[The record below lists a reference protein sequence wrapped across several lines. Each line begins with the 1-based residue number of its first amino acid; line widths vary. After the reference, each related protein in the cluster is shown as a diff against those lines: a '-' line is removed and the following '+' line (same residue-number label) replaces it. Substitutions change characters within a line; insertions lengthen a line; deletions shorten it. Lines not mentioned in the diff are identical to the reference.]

1 MSDSIELNGRRYRK
15 PQRPTV
21 VICVDGCDPAYIERG
36 IPDGVFP
43 TIGSF
48 RRDGYLGTADA
59 AMPTFTNP
67 NNVSIVTGVP
77 PSVHGIAGN
86 YYLDRET
93 GREIMMTD
101 PELMHSETVLAL
113 MAGAG
118 VMTGA
123 VTAKDKLR
131 KLLGRNLAGIC
142 FSSECAPPEVEAM
155 VGRAK
160 PDMYSAD
167 LSLFVLDAGIAMLE
181 CREADLLYLS
191 LSDYVQHAHAAGD
204 PVADAFHR
212 AIDDRVGRLV
222 ELGAVVGLVAD
233 HGMNDKALPDG
244 APNVIFLED
253 MLNERF
259 GAGAVR
265 VICPITDPFVR
276 HHGALGSFVRVYARR
291 AADLAALI
299 EASAALPGVALALEG
314 PEAARRFEM
323 PVDREAD
330 FVVLG
335 DNNTVIGA
343 ARAEH
348 DLSALAGHRL
358 RSHGGLGE
366 QRVPFILS
374 RPLTLE
380 YRHRAETDRLRNFDI
395 FDFALNG
402 VHRGSRCVD
411 GGERGAAG
419 GRPGPRRPGGGAAVR
434 NAGRPRG
441 RFRRARRRP
450 HRDRRLLRRARSLG
464 PRRPSPALARRPRR
478 APGAVHPIAAAYSRI
493 PRSRRDPAAA

>member
-1 MSDSIELNGRRYRK
+1 MADVIELNERRYRK
-15 PQRPTV
+15 PTRPTV
-21 VICVDGCDPAYIERG
+21 VICVDGCDPEYVERG
-36 IPDGVFP
+36 IADGIFA
-43 TIGSF
+43 TIGAF
-48 RRDGYLGTADA
+48 RERGFLGTADA
-59 AMPTFTNP
+59 VMPTFTNP
-67 NNVSIVTGVP
+67 NNVSMVTGAP

-101 PELMHSETVLAL
+101 ERLMRSETILAL
-113 MAGAG
+113 MARAG
-118 VMTGA
+118 VKTA
-123 VTAKDKLR
+123 AITAKDKLR
-131 KLLGRNLAGIC
+131 KLLGRNLNGIC
-142 FSSECAPPEVEAM
+142 FSSECAEAEIEAM

-167 LSLFVLDAGIAMLE
+167 LSLFVLDAGIALLE
-181 CREADLLYLS
+181 RGEADLLYLS
-191 LSDYVQHAHAAGD
+191 LSDYIQHAHAPGD
-204 PVADAFHR
+204 READAFHR
-212 AIDDRVGRLV
+212 ALDARVARLV

-233 HGMNDKALPDG
+233 HGMNDKARPNG

-253 MLNERF
+253 ALKERF

-276 HHGALGSFVRVYARR
+276 HHGALGSFVRVYARG
-291 AADLAALI
+291 AADLRSLMA
-299 EASAALPGVALALEG
+299 ASAALPGVALVLDG

-335 DNNTVIGA
+335 DDNTAIGA

-348 DLSALAGHRL
+348 DLSGLAGHRL

-374 RPLTLE
+374 RPLTPE
-380 YRHRAETDRLRNFDI
+380 YRYRAETGPLRNFDI

-402 VHRGSRCVD
+402 
-411 GGERGAAG
+411 
-419 GRPGPRRPGGGAAVR
+419 
-434 NAGRPRG
+434 
-441 RFRRARRRP
+441 
-450 HRDRRLLRRARSLG
+450 
-464 PRRPSPALARRPRR
+464 
-478 APGAVHPIAAAYSRI
+478 IQ
-493 PRSRRDPAAA
+493 

>member
-1 MSDSIELNGRRYRK
+1 MPDLIELNGRRYRK

-21 VICVDGCDPAYIERG
+21 IICVDGCDPEYLDRG

-48 RRDGYLGTADA
+48 RRNGYFGRADA

-67 NNVSIVTGVP
+67 NNVSIVTGAP
-77 PSVHGIAGN
+77 PSIHGIAGN

-93 GREIMMTD
+93 GREVMMTD
-101 PELMHSETVLAL
+101 ERLMLCETILAL

-118 VMTGA
+118 IRTA
-123 VTAKDKLR
+123 AITAKDKLR
-131 KLLGRNLAGIC
+131 KLLGRNLSGIC
-142 FSSECAPPEVEAM
+142 FSSECASSEVEEL

-167 LSLFVLDAGIAMLE
+167 LSLFVLDAGIKLLE
-181 CREADLLYLS
+181 RREGDLLYLS
-191 LSDYVQHAHAAGD
+191 LSDYIQHAHAPGD
-204 PVADAFHR
+204 PAADTFHR

-253 MLNERF
+253 TLNERF
-259 GAGAVR
+259 GADAVR

-276 HHGALGSFVRVYARR
+276 HHGALGSFVRVYASK
-291 AADLAALI
+291 AADLAALMAAG
-299 EASAALPGVALALEG
+299 ASIPGVALVLDG

-335 DNNTVIGA
+335 DANTAIGA
-343 ARAEH
+343 SRAEH
-348 DLSALAGHRL
+348 DLSGLAGHRL

-374 RPLTLE
+374 RPLTPE
-380 YRHRAETDRLRNFDI
+380 YRHLAETRRLRNFDI

-402 VHRGSRCVD
+402 IR
-411 GGERGAAG
+411 
-419 GRPGPRRPGGGAAVR
+419 
-434 NAGRPRG
+434 
-441 RFRRARRRP
+441 
-450 HRDRRLLRRARSLG
+450 
-464 PRRPSPALARRPRR
+464 
-478 APGAVHPIAAAYSRI
+478 
-493 PRSRRDPAAA
+493 

>member
-1 MSDSIELNGRRYRK
+1 MVLNPRYQLDRRPLQGVPGGNCCGEEQMPDLIELNGRCYRK
-15 PQRPTV
+15 PKRPTV
-21 VICVDGCDPAYIERG
+21 VICVDGCDPEYLERG

-48 RRDGYLGTADA
+48 RRNGYFGQADA

-67 NNVSIVTGVP
+67 NNVSIVTGAP

-93 GREIMMTD
+93 GREVMMTD
-101 PELMHSETVLAL
+101 ERLMRSETILAL
-113 MAGAG
+113 MAGGDVKTA
-118 VMTGA
+118 A

-142 FSSECAPPEVEAM
+142 FSSECSPPEVEAM

-167 LSLFVLDAGIAMLE
+167 LSLFVLDAGIALLE
-181 CREADLLYLS
+181 RGEAELLYLS
-191 LSDYVQHAHAAGD
+191 LSDYIQHAHAPGD
-204 PVADAFHR
+204 RVADAFHR

-222 ELGAVVGLVAD
+222 ELGALVGLVAD

-244 APNVIFLED
+244 TPDVVFLED
-253 MLNERF
+253 TLNERF

-276 HHGALGSFVRVYARR
+276 HHGALGSFVRVYTRGG
-291 AADLAALI
+291 ADLAALMA
-299 EASAALPGVALALEG
+299 ASAALRGVALVLDG
-314 PEAARRFEM
+314 PEAARRLEM
-323 PVDREAD
+323 PIDREAD

-335 DNNTVIGA
+335 DANTAIGA
-343 ARAEH
+343 SRAEH
-348 DLSALAGHRL
+348 DLSGLAGHRL

-374 RPLTLE
+374 RPLTPD
-380 YRHRAETDRLRNFDI
+380 YRHLAETGRLRNFDI

-402 VHRGSRCVD
+402 VR
-411 GGERGAAG
+411 
-419 GRPGPRRPGGGAAVR
+419 
-434 NAGRPRG
+434 
-441 RFRRARRRP
+441 
-450 HRDRRLLRRARSLG
+450 
-464 PRRPSPALARRPRR
+464 
-478 APGAVHPIAAAYSRI
+478 
-493 PRSRRDPAAA
+493 